1 MFRGVVSVPGA
12 RGVAPRAMY
21 RAAEGADEVS
31 GSSGVHAF
39 ALEGIELFVD
49 REFHRW
55 CEWFC
60 RAAWC
65 RTLHG
70 AVGGAVFGVF
80 QNFGLRDPGA
90 SFCVF
95 TYHDVEDAVQV
106 LG

>member
-1 MFRGVVSVPGA
+1 MPGA

-21 RAAEGADEVS
+21 RAAEGADEV
-31 GSSGVHAF
+31 GSPPGVHAF
-39 ALEGIELFVD
+39 ALESVELFVD
-49 REFHRW
+49 REFHVRS
-55 CEWFC
+55 EWLC

-65 RTLHG
+65 RPLCG

-90 SFCVF
+90 SFGVF
-95 TYHDVEDAVQV
+95 TYHGVEDAVQV